1 MEPREGMNQKQKA
14 STYLLGTP
22 GALADLLAI
31 LEVGQDLLDRGL
43 LLLPLLHLKTL
54 TTLAGLL
61 LLVLEG
67 LLNELNVL
75 ESQLLADDIEITC
88 WVDITLDVDNLGIIE
103 ATNDLEDGIDGAN
116 VRQEGVA
123 ETGSC

>member
-1 MEPREGMNQKQKA
+1 MDQKQKA

-22 GALADLLAI
+22 GALADLLAVP
-31 LEVGQDLLDRGL
+31 EVGQDLLDRGL